1 MRERGRQG
9 EGEKGSRGAG
19 ERGREGRMS
28 NEEAVERAPGA
39 ETKAGGRTRI
49 LYVEDDPASVA
60 LVSRVLESEG
70 CEVTSVADGL
80 CALEMAKREMPDMI
94 LMDINISGLDGYEVT
109 TRLRSIEELRDVPIV
124 AVTAATLKGD
134 RERALIAG
142 CNGYIPKPIDVDRL
156 PHQIRAFL
164 RGLKEEVKS
173 QEEKTGYLVE
183 YSRKLV
189 NRLEHKIREL
199 ETAQAELQRVEK
211 MKSDFIILAS
221 HELRTPLTSIYGH
234 AQLLIQ
240 SPEIA
245 GSPEEEGS
253 PRYLLQ
259 RIAEAT
265 QRLSQV
271 FDEIRNVSLIDAD
284 RLHLAEEPVVLKALI
299 TSVVENL
306 KSLGPGRDLEFE
318 LKGLAELPVIRGD
331 TRRLH
336 QAVWNVVSNAIKY
349 TPDGGRL
356 RIVGELIAECGMRN
370 LPESFGGAPFGKVR
384 RIADIEDASLQEPMV
399 HIWVEDSGVGI
410 PPEERERIFN
420 RFYVLENTIRHHS
433 SKTAF
438 KGGGLGL
445 GLAVARG
452 ILEAHG
458 GKIWAESEGYDEESL
473 PGSTFHILLP
483 VRRGPHTFPKVAGE
497 YTGESVGHLS
507 GRKNAGV

>member
-1 MRERGRQG
+1 
-9 EGEKGSRGAG
+9 
-19 ERGREGRMS
+19 MS

-70 CEVTSVADGL
+70 CQVTSVADGL
-80 CALEMAKREMPDMI
+80 CALEMARREVPDMI

-109 TRLRSIEELRDVPIV
+109 TRLRSIEELREVPIV

-199 ETAQAELQRVEK
+199 ETAHAELQRVEK

-240 SPEIA
+240 NPEIA

-299 TSVVENL
+299 YSVVENL
-306 KSLGPGRDLEFE
+306 KSLGPRRDLEFE
-318 LKGLAELPVIRGD
+318 FEGLAELPVIRGD

-356 RIVGELIAECGMRN
+356 RIVGEILRVEIPSVSTRARN
-370 LPESFGGAPFGKVR
+370 DREGGARNETG
-384 RIADIEDASLQEPMV
+384 EEEMV
-399 HIWVEDSGVGI
+399 HMWVEDSGVGI

-473 PGSTFHILLP
+473 PGSTFHMLLP
-483 VRRGPHTFPKVAGE
+483 VRR
-497 YTGESVGHLS
+497 
-507 GRKNAGV
+507 